1 MLPDAGAGAGAAGRR
16 AGARAGVIALSVVVS
31 AEDAKDAEDAWGAA
45 DAVAG
50 RAVGRARA
58 AAQVTP
64 IEEARNRELRIRLI
78 LGIVIHICPSRN

>member
-1 MLPDAGAGAGAAGRR
+1 
-16 AGARAGVIALSVVVS
+16 VVVS
-31 AEDAKDAEDAWGAA
+31 TEDAKDAGDADDAGNAKDAGDTWGAA

-64 IEEARNRELRIRLI
+64 IEEARNRELRIRPI
-78 LGIVIHICPSRN
+78 LDIVIHICPSRN